1 MQKVLKSRILIAGFL
16 PLTSEKAMNAIQAI
30 QAAAASSD
38 RVLKS
43 YVGDLTDA
51 ELTQR
56 PHAACNCIAWQL
68 GHLVVSQWGLLKM
81 LKPDAEQP
89 ELPAGFAERH
99 SRDND
104 NRNDP
109 EGFWTKEEYLAMYDA
124 ARAAT
129 NQALAGVNESDLDAP
144 NPVER
149 FREAFPTVGSMYL
162 LAATHPLMHA
172 GQFVPVRRELGKP
185 VVI

>member
-1 MQKVLKSRILIAGFL
+1 
-16 PLTSEKAMNAIQAI
+16 MNAIQAI
-30 QAAAASSD
+30 QAAADWSD

-43 YVGDLTDA
+43 YVGDLTNA
-51 ELTQR
+51 ELLHR
-56 PHAACNCIAWQL
+56 PHAECNCVAWQL
-68 GHLVVSQWGLLKM
+68 GHLVVSQWSLLKM
-81 LKPDAEQP
+81 LHPSVTPPALP
-89 ELPAGFAERH
+89 EGFAEKHDRE
-99 SRDND
+99 NA

-109 EGFWTKEEYLAMYDA
+109 AGFWTKDEYLALYAA

-129 NQALAGVNESDLDAP
+129 NDAINTVSEADLDAP

-149 FREAFPTVGSMYL
+149 FRERFPTVGSMYL
-162 LAATHPLMHA
+162 LAATHPMMHV

>member
-1 MQKVLKSRILIAGFL
+1 
-16 PLTSEKAMNAIQAI
+16 MNAIDVI
-30 QAAAASSD
+30 KAAAASSD

-51 ELTQR
+51 ELLRR
-56 PHAACNCIAWQL
+56 PHADCNCVAWQL
-68 GHLVVSQWGLLKM
+68 GHLVVAQWGLLRM
-81 LKPDAEQP
+81 VNPDVAQP
-89 ELPAGFAERH
+89 ELPAGFAENHGRE
-99 SRDND
+99 NAG
-104 NRNDP
+104 RNSP
-109 EGFWTKEEYLAMYDA
+109 AGFLTKDEYLALYDA

-129 NQALAGVNESDLDAP
+129 IEALEDVDEADLDAP
-144 NPVER
+144 NPSEG
-149 FREAFPTVGSMYL
+149 FRGAFPTVGSMYL

>member
-1 MQKVLKSRILIAGFL
+1 
-16 PLTSEKAMNAIQAI
+16 MNAIQAI

-51 ELTQR
+51 ELLHR
-56 PHAACNCIAWQL
+56 PHAECNCIAWQL

-81 LKPDAEQP
+81 LHPSVTPPALP
-89 ELPAGFAERH
+89 EGFAEKHGRENA
-99 SRDND
+99 D
-104 NRNDP
+104 RNNP
-109 EGFWTKEEYLAMYDA
+109 EGFWTKDEYLALYDA

-129 NQALAGVNESDLDAP
+129 LEVLDGINEADLDAP
-144 NPVER
+144 NPFER
-149 FREAFPTVGSMYL
+149 FREVFPTVGSMYL
-162 LAATHPLMHA
+162 LAATHPMMHA